1 MDVHATGI
9 LFGMLTGIAVGA
21 LVSIIILKL
30 TKKDGKLKCR
40 YDERQNTARGKGFK
54 YGFYTALIGNL
65 LYGLLI
71 SAVPEV
77 PIEPGAG
84 VILIGLISTLVY
96 VCYCIWCDSYF
107 SLNENRTRVLIALG
121 VISIFNF
128 FLGIRSLLTGEA
140 FADGKLNFRSMNLF
154 CGLMIL
160 IVLIMIALRKSV
172 KGREEE
178 MED

>member
-84 VILIGLISTLVY
+84 VI
-96 VCYCIWCDSYF
+96 
-107 SLNENRTRVLIALG
+107 RTRVLIALG